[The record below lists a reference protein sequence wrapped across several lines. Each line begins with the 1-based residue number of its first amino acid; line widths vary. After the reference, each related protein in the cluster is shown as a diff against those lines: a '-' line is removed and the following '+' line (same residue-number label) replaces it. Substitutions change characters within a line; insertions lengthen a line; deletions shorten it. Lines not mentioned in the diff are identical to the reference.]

1 MNLIYWL
8 NVVVLFGAFI
18 MSILLFLE
26 LFAVDSL
33 AYTLGTVPR
42 GILKFVL
49 IMLCVGQLH
58 AIDGDGMAEI
68 RLHDFLR
75 DFGQFGLLFFTHLY
89 IIRRRQKQEQTK

>member
-1 MNLIYWL
+1 MNLFYWL

-42 GILKFVL
+42 NILKLVL

-58 AIDGDGMAEI
+58 AIDGDAMEKI
-68 RLHDFLR
+68 KLHHFLR

-89 IIRRRQKQEQTK
+89 LMRRRQARKN